1 MWFELKK
8 DTFSNSNLMELRK
21 LIDTMCFKHKYSIYI
36 DLTQIES
43 EGLLDNLYPETASNI
58 ITFFNNYVNTSPKK
72 VFTISNI
79 DGDFSLAD
87 AIIYVDEK
95 FEIILENDKYDGYFL
110 DCLLNEFKQKS
121 KKINHFKENNW
132 LKYQTAGGAT
142 GIINTLDQKIKHL
155 KNVKLLKCFV
165 LVDSDL
171 EFPSTNNPKRKGLE
185 DFCVNNKIPIHILE
199 KREIENYLPIDVFES
214 INPQNSFI
222 KTFVSN
228 KLSNKQRD
236 YIDIENGLV
245 KKRNNWGNDYKKEVL
260 QLFSNLNDNDFEN
273 ITKGLDS
280 EFENFKKDYPKLF
293 NKSSQSGLID
303 RTKHQSNPN
312 ELQEILEKI
321 SNLL

>member
-8 DTFSNSNLMELRK
+8 DTFSDSNLMELRK

-58 ITFFNNYVNTSPKK
+58 ITFFNNYVNTSPKE

-228 KLSNKQRD
+228 KLSNEQRD

-260 QLFSNLNDNDFEN
+260 HLFSNLNDNDFEN

-293 NKSSQSGLID
+293 NKSSQSGLIE

-312 ELQEILEKI
+312 ELQDILEKI